1 MERFRSY
8 IGKTVVLERVKEAV
22 AQNAYELAG
31 RYLPDPPEDF
41 DEFEFVTDW
50 DGENKLALMVTV
62 EMMKIKRIF
71 FGILSP
77 QNPDVVRGLSGT
89 ELKEL
94 LEKKGDAFISFFDYI
109 TRG

>member
-1 MERFRSY
+1 MERFRNY
-8 IGKTVVLERVKEAV
+8 VGKTVVLEKVREAV
-22 AQNAYELAG
+22 AQNAYGLAG

-41 DEFEFVTDW
+41 DEFEFITDW

-62 EMMKIKRIF
+62 EMMKVKRIF
-71 FGILSP
+71 FGISSP
-77 QNPDVVRGLSGT
+77 ENPDVVRGLSDT

-94 LEKKGDAFISFFDYI
+94 LEKKGGVFVSFFDHI